1 MPPLTRRRAYSR
13 MSPLGTFET
22 CRPIPPRFWINH
34 DKSSSDA
41 RRHAP
46 EFYDLP
52 QPFQPA
58 LRKPSTR

>member
-1 MPPLTRRRAYSR
+1 MPPLTRRRAHSR

-46 EFYDLP
+46 EFYD
-52 QPFQPA
+52 
-58 LRKPSTR
+58 